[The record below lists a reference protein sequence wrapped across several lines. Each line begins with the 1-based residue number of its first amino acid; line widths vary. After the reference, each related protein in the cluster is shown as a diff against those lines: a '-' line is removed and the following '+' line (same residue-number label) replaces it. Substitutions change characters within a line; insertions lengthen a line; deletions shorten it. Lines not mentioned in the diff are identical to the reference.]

1 LGLPH
6 HDVPQLQTPGVSQE
20 AFQMFRKTWRAMLLA
35 TLLGAALVLLAT
47 CSVQGSSPGSPL
59 YVQQV
64 TSSPEEFSGKAIT
77 IDGAYVWRPGDPTIS
92 VLALGVSTL
101 DNGLDAQPLGE
112 AIWLEGFPAEVTTE
126 LHRPG
131 DAVYGF
137 VRVAG
142 DFQSGG
148 GFGPDGQYQH
158 QLAVTSAEPIE
169 QVQRVEQKI
178 EDEPLGEGKVSFFE
192 LQRNPEQYN
201 GQQVTTQGY
210 YFWNSVIYVLAEGVS
225 TEEDGASPQPIGT
238 PIWMEGFPPDQSASL
253 TSAQTTVTSG
263 VWSKSPAPSRLVAAS
278 AKTAHTRA
286 SSSSSQPSR
295 SHRSRLS
302 CRQLI

>member
-1 LGLPH
+1 
-6 HDVPQLQTPGVSQE
+6 
-20 AFQMFRKTWRAMLLA
+20 MFRKPWRAVSLVALLCAA
-35 TLLGAALVLLAT
+35 TLLLAT
-47 CSVQGSSPGSPL
+47 CSGQGSAPGAPL

-64 TSSPEEFSGKAIT
+64 TSNPQEFNGKAIT
-77 IDGAYVWRPGDPTIS
+77 VDGAYLWRPGDPQLS

-112 AIWLEGFPAEVTTE
+112 TIWLEGFPAEVTSE

-142 DFQSGG
+142 NFTSGG
-148 GFGPDGQYQH
+148 GFGPGGQYQH

-169 QVQRVEQKI
+169 QVRRVENRI
-178 EDEPLGEGKVSFFE
+178 EDRALGEGKVNFFE

-201 GQQVTTQGY
+201 GQTITTQGY

-225 TEEDGASPQPIGT
+225 TEEDGASPQPLGT
-238 PIWMEGFPPDQSASL
+238 PIWMEGFPPDQSAQLNVGPNNSYVWGPVEVTGSFQTGGGFGKDGAYQSL
-253 TSAQTTVTSG
+253 FTVQSAT
-263 VWSKSPAPSRLVAAS
+263 PLER
-278 AKTAHTRA
+278 
-286 SSSSSQPSR
+286 
-295 SHRSRLS
+295 
-302 CRQLI
+302 